1 MSQPDTPT
9 ILELLRAAV
18 RETSS
23 LSEAIKQFQA
33 LVWRGDDWEVGLSPT
48 IVDALRDLAYDLE
61 YFEPSVPV
69 RAEDPSFFGE
79 ERAIREILDVL
90 ARVDSSRG

>member
-1 MSQPDTPT
+1 
-9 ILELLRAAV
+9 
-18 RETSS
+18 
-23 LSEAIKQFQA
+23 
-33 LVWRGDDWEVGLSPT
+33 
-48 IVDALRDLAYDLE
+48 
-61 YFEPSVPV
+61 VPV